1 MAIYFARESIREPS
15 GEEFIGRRSYESYE
29 TYGPCVD
36 CCPAAFTLMPMKQ
49 RVLLGMSGGV
59 DSSVAGY
66 LLREQG
72 YEVVGVTMKV
82 WPQDCISRAEDKCC
96 GPQAVADARGVAHAL
111 GIPHYVVDEADQ
123 FERLVIDYFA
133 SEYQAG
139 RTPNPCVMCNEKLK
153 FGNLWSKARA
163 LGCDYIA
170 TGHYAIIDH
179 VVAACGDRGRVDS
192 RTASGATGVIDPGYS
207 YAVLRKSVDRRK
219 DQSYFLFSLHQPQ
232 LRRALTPLGR
242 MMKPQIREIARSLG
256 LKVAD
261 KIDSQEICFV
271 PGNDYKAFLRS
282 RLGENEF
289 HRGEIYDVDGNFVGE
304 HDGIELFT
312 IGQRKGLPGG
322 SLRPRYVVDLDP
334 ETNRVI
340 VGDADDLVADEFE
353 IDRVNWHPVVAM
365 TKADSASPLDEGE
378 GTEVRGIP
386 SQNRESRE
394 PSPYPL
400 PWEGRGEE
408 TPRGQDRGFS
418 FEATVKIR
426 YNHPGTPATIV
437 LSEDNRARICLHEPQ
452 RAVTPGQAA
461 VIYKDDVVLGGGWI
475 CRREAPVL
483 A

>member
-1 MAIYFARESIREPS
+1 MNK
-15 GEEFIGRRSYESYE
+15 
-29 TYGPCVD
+29 T
-36 CCPAAFTLMPMKQ
+36 KQ

-72 YEVVGVTMKV
+72 YDVIGVTMKV

-96 GPQAVADARGVAHAL
+96 GPQAVADARGVAHSL

-123 FERLVIDYFA
+123 FERVVIDYFA

-153 FGNLWSKARA
+153 FGNLWSKAAA

-170 TGHYAIIDH
+170 TGHYAIIEH
-179 VVAACGDRGRVDS
+179 LVAGGDDPAGAD
-192 RTASGATGVIDPGYS
+192 ASIQSKSAGVGDPGYS
-207 YAVLRKSVDRRK
+207 YAVLRKGIDPRK
-219 DQSYFLFSLHQPQ
+219 DQSYFLFSLRQPQ
-232 LRRALTPLGR
+232 LRRALTPLGT
-242 MMKPQIREIARSLG
+242 MTKPQIREIAHSLG

-282 RLGENEF
+282 HLGENEF
-289 HRGEIYDVDGNFVGE
+289 HRGEIYDVDGNFVAE
-304 HDGIELFT
+304 HGGIELFT

-334 ETNRVI
+334 ATNRVI
-340 VGDADDLVADEFE
+340 IGDADDLVCEEFD
-353 IDRVNWHPVVAM
+353 IDRVNWHPVAGIIDPGYSPVA
-365 TKADSASPLDEGE
+365 AG
-378 GTEVRGIP
+378 GHRG
-386 SQNRESRE
+386 
-394 PSPYPL
+394 
-400 PWEGRGEE
+400 
-408 TPRGQDRGFS
+408 S
-418 FEATVKIR
+418 FEASVKIR
-426 YNHPGTPATIV
+426 YNHPGTVATV
-437 LSEDNRARICLHEPQ
+437 APLENDGAHVRLHDPQ

-461 VIYKDDVVLGGGWI
+461 VIYNGDVVLGGGWI
-475 CRREAPVL
+475 CRSASTRYPEPRKRSGAKDPAMV

>member
-1 MAIYFARESIREPS
+1 MNPN
-15 GEEFIGRRSYESYE
+15 
-29 TYGPCVD
+29 
-36 CCPAAFTLMPMKQ
+36 KK

-72 YEVVGVTMKV
+72 YDVIGVTMKV

-96 GPQAVADARGVAHAL
+96 GPQAVADARAVAHSL

-123 FERLVIDYFA
+123 FERMVIDYFT

-153 FGNLWSKARA
+153 FGNLWGKAEA

-170 TGHYAIIDH
+170 TGHYAIIEH
-179 VVAACGDRGRVDS
+179 HGDR
-192 RTASGATGVIDPGYS
+192 
-207 YAVLRKSVDRRK
+207 AVLRKGVDLRK
-219 DQSYFLFSLHQPQ
+219 DQSYFLFSLRQPQ
-232 LRRALTPLGR
+232 LRRALTPLGTMR
-242 MMKPQIREIARSLG
+242 KPEIRKIAHSLG

-282 RLGENEF
+282 HLGENEF
-289 HRGEIYDVDGNFVGE
+289 HRGEIYDVEGNFVGQ

-322 SLRPRYVVDLDP
+322 SARPRYVVDLDA

-340 VGDADDLVADEFE
+340 VGDAEDLVCDEFE
-353 IDRVNWHPVVAM
+353 IDRANWIPQDLPNGDVAV
-365 TKADSASPLDEGE
+365 TA
-378 GTEVRGIP
+378 
-386 SQNRESRE
+386 
-394 PSPYPL
+394 
-400 PWEGRGEE
+400 
-408 TPRGQDRGFS
+408 
-418 FEATVKIR
+418 KIR
-426 YNHPGTPATIV
+426 YSHPGTPAT
-437 LSEDNRARICLHEPQ
+437 LTPLEDHRARIRLHEPQ

-461 VIYKDDVVLGGGWI
+461 VIYDGDVVVGGGWI
-475 CRREAPVL
+475 CRGEPVRRSEALVP

>member
-1 MAIYFARESIREPS
+1 MSKK
-15 GEEFIGRRSYESYE
+15 
-29 TYGPCVD
+29 T
-36 CCPAAFTLMPMKQ
+36 

-123 FERLVIDYFA
+123 FERTVIDYFT

-153 FGNLWSKARA
+153 FGNLWQKAQS

-170 TGHYAIIDH
+170 TGHYAIIEH
-179 VVAACGDRGRVDS
+179 RETAGAA
-192 RTASGATGVIDPGYS
+192 RT
-207 YAVLRKSVDRRK
+207 AVLRKGADPRK
-219 DQSYFLFSLHQPQ
+219 DQSYFLFSLRQPQ
-232 LRRALTPLGR
+232 LLRALTPLGR
-242 MMKPQIREIARSLG
+242 MEKSQIREIAHSLG

-261 KIDSQEICFV
+261 KADSQEICFV
-271 PGNDYKAFLRS
+271 PGNDYKTFLRS
-282 RLGENEF
+282 HLGENEF
-289 HRGEIYDVDGNFVGE
+289 HRGEIYDVDGNFLGN

-322 SLRPRYVVDLDP
+322 SARPRYVVDLDAA
-334 ETNRVI
+334 TNRVI
-340 VGDADDLVADEFE
+340 VGDADDLTCEEFE
-353 IDRVNWHPVVAM
+353 IDRVNWIAVAGVG
-365 TKADSASPLDEGE
+365 DPGPRSATAATTMHDL
-378 GTEVRGIP
+378 
-386 SQNRESRE
+386 
-394 PSPYPL
+394 
-400 PWEGRGEE
+400 
-408 TPRGQDRGFS
+408 
-418 FEATVKIR
+418 TVKIR
-426 YNHPGTPATIV
+426 YSHPGTGATV
-437 LSEDNRARICLHEPQ
+437 TPLENQRVRIRLREPQ

-461 VIYKDDVVLGGGWI
+461 VIYDGDVVIGGGWI
-475 CRREAPVL
+475 CRSEALSCRPEVVL

>member
-1 MAIYFARESIREPS
+1 MNK
-15 GEEFIGRRSYESYE
+15 
-29 TYGPCVD
+29 T
-36 CCPAAFTLMPMKQ
+36 KQ

-72 YEVVGVTMKV
+72 YEVIGVTMKV

-123 FERLVIDYFA
+123 FERVVIDYFA

-170 TGHYAIIDH
+170 TGHYAIIEH
-179 VVAACGDRGRVDS
+179 GAGTPSSRRGD
-192 RTASGATGVIDPGYS
+192 GATAP
-207 YAVLRKSVDRRK
+207 YAVLRKGVDPRK
-219 DQSYFLFSLHQPQ
+219 DQSYFLFSLRQPQ
-232 LRRALTPLGR
+232 LRHALTPLGT
-242 MMKPQIREIARSLG
+242 MTKQQIREIAHSLG

-282 RLGENEF
+282 HLGENEF
-289 HRGEIYDVDGNFVGE
+289 QGGEIYDVDGNLVGE
-304 HDGIELFT
+304 HDGIEMFT

-322 SLRPRYVVDLDP
+322 SPRPRYVVDLDP
-334 ETNRVI
+334 ATNRVI
-340 VGDADDLVADEFE
+340 VGDADDLVCEEFE
-353 IDRVNWHPVVAM
+353 IDRVNWHPAAEVSDPDYNGVA
-365 TKADSASPLDEGE
+365 AG
-378 GTEVRGIP
+378 V
-386 SQNRESRE
+386 
-394 PSPYPL
+394 
-400 PWEGRGEE
+400 
-408 TPRGQDRGFS
+408 DRGS
-418 FEATVKIR
+418 FEALVKIR
-426 YNHPGTPATIV
+426 YNHPGTVATV
-437 LSEDNRARICLHEPQ
+437 MPLENDRAHVRLHDPQ

-461 VIYKDDVVLGGGWI
+461 VIYDGDVVLGGGWI
-475 CRREAPVL
+475 CRREALVP

>member
-1 MAIYFARESIREPS
+1 MNK
-15 GEEFIGRRSYESYE
+15 
-29 TYGPCVD
+29 T
-36 CCPAAFTLMPMKQ
+36 KQ

-72 YEVVGVTMKV
+72 YDVVGVTMKV

-96 GPQAVADARGVAHAL
+96 GPQAVADARGVAYSL

-153 FGNLWSKARA
+153 FGNLWSKAAA

-170 TGHYAIIDH
+170 TGHYAIIEH
-179 VVAACGDRGRVDS
+179 VVAGGVDPGCVDS
-192 RTASGATGVIDPGYS
+192 RAASESAGVGAPGYS
-207 YAVLRKSVDRRK
+207 MLRKGIDPRK
-219 DQSYFLFSLHQPQ
+219 DQSYFLFSLRQPQ
-232 LRRALTPLGR
+232 LRRALTPLGT
-242 MMKPQIREIARSLG
+242 MTKLQIREIAHSLG

-282 RLGENEF
+282 HFGENEF
-289 HRGEIYDVDGNFVGE
+289 HRGEIYDVDGNFVAE
-304 HDGIELFT
+304 HGGIELFT

-322 SLRPRYVVDLDP
+322 SLRARYVVDLDP

-340 VGDADDLVADEFE
+340 VGDADDLVCEEFD
-353 IDRVNWHPVVAM
+353 IDRVNWHPVAGVTDPGYSAVA
-365 TKADSASPLDEGE
+365 AG
-378 GTEVRGIP
+378 V
-386 SQNRESRE
+386 
-394 PSPYPL
+394 
-400 PWEGRGEE
+400 
-408 TPRGQDRGFS
+408 DRGAFG
-418 FEATVKIR
+418 AVVKIR
-426 YNHPGTPATIV
+426 YNHPGTVATV
-437 LSEDNRARICLHEPQ
+437 TALENNRARIRLHEPQ

-461 VIYKDDVVLGGGWI
+461 VIYDGDVVIGGGWI
-475 CRREAPVL
+475 CRSASPRHAEPRKLSGSKDPAIMPL
-483 A
+483 AS